1 MVTVK
6 VPEVEPAGI
15 VRVAGTVA
23 AALLEV
29 SVATNPPAGA
39 GPVRVTVA
47 VEEFPPTSAVGES
60 VMLVM
65 NVPITPSVVER
76 VP

>member
-1 MVTVK
+1 MVK
-6 VPEVEPAGI
+6 VPEVDPAGM
-15 VRVAGTVA
+15 VSVEGTVA

-47 VEEFPPTSAVGES
+47 VEEFPPTREVGERAI
-60 VMLVM
+60 LVT
-65 NVPITPSVVER
+65 NVPVTPRVVDW
-76 VP
+76 VA